1 MISILTIIKLD
12 TILDTILD
20 AQALPQVG
28 YAHFRFSNKKTNCS
42 PRRPPLATH
51 RPDDFP

>member
-1 MISILTIIKLD
+1 MKLD

-28 YAHFRFSNKKTNCS
+28 YAHFRFSNA
-42 PRRPPLATH
+42 RHIVHHDGPPLATH